1 MRFERW
7 RTWLHRAEDGLLASA
22 LVLLVLLSTAQILL
36 RSVLETGWVWAEP
49 ASRTLVLWL
58 AMLGALAATRDHKHI
73 AIDALPRIL
82 PPRWRRAAW
91 ILTQG
96 FAAAVCAAM
105 AWYCWQ
111 MVAME
116 REAPVPL
123 FGGVPSW
130 VGMLV
135 LPLGFALMAL
145 RFALSVAL
153 PPPEPDVDGLA

>member
-1 MRFERW
+1 MRFDRW
-7 RTWLHRAEDGLLASA
+7 RKTLHRAEDGLLASA
-22 LVLLVLLSTAQILL
+22 LLLLVLLSVAQILL

-82 PPRWRRAAW
+82 PPRWRRVAW
-91 ILTQG
+91 MLTQG
-96 FAAAVCAAM
+96 FAAIVCAAM

-123 FGGVPSW
+123 FGSVSSW

-135 LPLGFALMAL
+135 LPAGFGLMAL
-145 RFALSVAL
+145 RFALSVAV
-153 PPPEPDVDGLA
+153 PPPAPDVDGLA